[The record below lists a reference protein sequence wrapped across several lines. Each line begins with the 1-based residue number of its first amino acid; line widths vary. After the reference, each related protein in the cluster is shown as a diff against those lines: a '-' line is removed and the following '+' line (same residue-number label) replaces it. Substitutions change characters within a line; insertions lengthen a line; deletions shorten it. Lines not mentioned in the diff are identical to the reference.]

1 MPQPQLPSSRSTL
14 WAVLVF
20 AVYLAI
26 GIGLLERTF
35 VRGESLSGAGPFLR
49 GGPFPKE
56 FREAAPIGVNCIQD
70 SATQYEPWM
79 RYGAAQLAEHG
90 RLPLWKDSTYCGAPF
105 FAIQQ
110 SALLWPVHWAVWWIG
125 LGPSSEAWMALFHF
139 LVGAL
144 GAYALLR
151 HLGFGRGGSL
161 IGGAA
166 YGYCGFAIVLVMHPH
181 LHVSCLMPW
190 LTLAAD
196 RCVLAPSP
204 RRVALVAVLAM
215 LEHFAGHCET
225 SFHAQVANGVFA
237 LARALDV
244 TRGQS
249 WLASARRLAPCAF
262 GFVLGA
268 GLSLIQLVPFI
279 EYLRL
284 SDTWAFRHQSGNSL
298 IPDFTRWHWP
308 ALAGILVA
316 VFAAR
321 RLGRENAR
329 PWLTATV
336 LCAGLVL
343 ALRASQ
349 AADMPMDAA
358 MLLVPDMQGP
368 ATGVRGSSVTYFTN
382 HGFLGGALLLAVI
395 GAIVGRPSRVLR
407 FSIWTFVVIAAIGLR
422 APWFT
427 DVIQRIP
434 LLDVTVNERFTF
446 VSHLA
451 AAALCAAAIDR
462 FGSCS
467 RRDLARATAAVVALL
482 VALWLGRDDTPKP
495 IVQIDAPRAEA
506 LAAATPVL
514 SAMPYAARAE
524 HSSPNEP
531 VEFWDLA
538 GWLAPPSTV
547 NLVALQIGSDDV
559 LYGRFVPVPR
569 QSRAIDPSLPTEPEI
584 VVAARFEVPGWG
596 LHCAHE
602 PIRMVA
608 WLEGGAAVCSAWF
621 DRSGHETTAPSD
633 SFFARRR
640 PRGERGLTQLA
651 LGLAVAAFAL
661 ISLVSPA
668 RVTPWTVAIS
678 LVLVLLPTRVF
689 AAGYLPFVRAADW
702 YPDTDG
708 IRALRA
714 LNPDGRSIA
723 MTPHATL
730 PEQSATFGFLEPKG
744 YDALTP
750 ARIETL
756 MAAACDQ
763 EGRRDPMMFRPS
775 HPEPDLRLLGVLAVE
790 GIVHPDPPPPRP
802 KDWLGKTELF
812 RHERHFVLTKNDA
825 FVPRAHLVAGIEIE
839 PDDARAIE
847 RLRDPSFPLG
857 SRAILAEGKPRDDGI
872 GEIGTARIVSTDP
885 DHVVIDVDVKREAY
899 LVLSD
904 TEFPGWRARVDGQ
917 ERRIERAN
925 VAFRAVALKR
935 GDQRVEFIYEP
946 KSVLLGGIG
955 SAANALIVLILL
967 CRRSRAS
974 IAATS
979 PSR

>member
-49 GGPFPKE
+49 SGPFPRE

-70 SATQYEPWM
+70 AATQYEPWI

-125 LGPSSEAWMALFHF
+125 LGPTSEAWMALFHF

-166 YGYCGFAIVLVMHPH
+166 YGYCGFAIILVMHPH

-196 RCVLAPSP
+196 RCVLTP
-204 RRVALVAVLAM
+204 RPRLVVQVAVLAM
-215 LEHFAGHCET
+215 LQHFAGHCET
-225 SFHAQVANGVFA
+225 SFHAQVAIGVFA
-237 LARALDV
+237 LARAIDV
-244 TRGQS
+244 TRGES
-249 WLASARRLAPCAF
+249 WRTTALRLVPCAG

-268 GLSLIQLVPFI
+268 GMSLVQLVPFI

-321 RLGRENAR
+321 RLGRESAR
-329 PWLTATV
+329 PWLTATM

-368 ATGVRGSSVTYFTN
+368 ATGVRGSAVTYFTN
-382 HGFLGGALLLAVI
+382 HGFLGALLLLAVI

-407 FSIWTFVVIAAIGLR
+407 FAIWTFIAIAAIGLR

-446 VSHLA
+446 VSSLA

-462 FGSCS
+462 FGDCT
-467 RRDLARATAAVVALL
+467 RRDVARASAGTLAVL
-482 VALWLGRDDTPKP
+482 VALWLGRDDSPKP
-495 IVQIDAPRAEA
+495 TVQFDEERIDAIAGAKRVE
-506 LAAATPVL
+506 
-514 SAMPYAARAE
+514 SSMPFAKRAE
-524 HSSPNEP
+524 HSSPVEP
-531 VEFWDLA
+531 ATTWDLA
-538 GWLAPPSTV
+538 GWLAPPSPVT
-547 NLVALQIGSDDV
+547 LVALQVGRDDV
-559 LYGRFVPVPR
+559 LLGKFVLVPR
-569 QSRAIDPSLPTEPEI
+569 EHRSLDPTLPTEPEI
-584 VVAARFEVPGWG
+584 VVAARFEVPAWG
-596 LHCAHE
+596 QYPAHE
-602 PIRMVA
+602 PIRMLASLADGSLV
-608 WLEGGAAVCSAWF
+608 S
-621 DRSGHETTAPSD
+621 SGWYDQNGDETSAPSD

-640 PRGERGLTQLA
+640 PRGERGFEQLWLA
-651 LGLAVAAFAL
+651 LAAAAFAL
-661 ISLVSPA
+661 IALVVPA
-668 RVTPWTVAIS
+668 RVAPWCVAI
-678 LVLVLLPTRVF
+678 VLALWYQPTRIF
-689 AAGYLPFVRAADW
+689 AEGYLPFVRAEDW
-702 YPDTDG
+702 YPETDG

-723 MTPHATL
+723 MAPHATL
-730 PEQSATFGFLEPKG
+730 PEQAATFGFLEPKG

-756 MAAACDQ
+756 MRAACDLP
-763 EGRRDPMMFRPS
+763 RRLTPMMFRPS
-775 HPEPDLRLLGVLAVE
+775 HWDPDLRLLGVMAVG
-790 GIVHPDPPPPRP
+790 GILHPDPVPPRP
-802 KDWLGKTELF
+802 RDRLGKTELF
-812 RHERHFVLTKNDA
+812 RHEHHFVLTKNDFA
-825 FVPRAHLVAGIEIE
+825 VPRAHLVAGIEIE

-847 RLRDPSFPLG
+847 RLRDPSFPLAN
-857 SRAILAEGKPRDDGI
+857 RAILAEGKPRDDGL
-872 GEIGTARIVSTDP
+872 GDVGTARIVSTDP
-885 DHVVIDVDVKREAY
+885 DHLVIDVDVEREAY
-899 LVLSD
+899 LIVTD
-904 TEFPGWRARVDGQ
+904 TDFPGWRARVDGL

-935 GDQRVEFIYEP
+935 GDQRVEFTYEP

-955 SAANALIVLILL
+955 SAASALIALL
-967 CRRSRAS
+967 LLVRRPRES
-974 IAATS
+974 IANTPTAG
-979 PSR
+979 

>member
-1 MPQPQLPSSRSTL
+1 VPNTQLPSSRSTL

-26 GIGLLERTF
+26 GIGLLQRTF
-35 VRGESLSGAGPFLR
+35 VHGESLSAAGPFLR
-49 GGPFPKE
+49 GGPYPKE

-70 SATQYEPWM
+70 AATQYEPWM

-110 SALLWPVHWAVWWIG
+110 SGLLWPVHWVVWWIG

-139 LVGAL
+139 VVGAL

-166 YGYCGFAIVLVMHPH
+166 YGYCGFAIILVMHPH

-204 RRVALVAVLAM
+204 RRVALVAILAM

-268 GLSLIQLVPFI
+268 GLALVQLVPFI

-368 ATGVRGSSVTYFTN
+368 ATGVRGTAVTYFTN
-382 HGFLGGALLLAVI
+382 HGFLGAVLFLAII
-395 GAIVGRPSRVLR
+395 GAIVGRSSRILR
-407 FSIWTFVVIAAIGLR
+407 FSIWTFIAIAAIGLR

-427 DVIQRIP
+427 DFIQRFP

-446 VSHLA
+446 VSSLA

-462 FGSCS
+462 FGDCT
-467 RRDLARATAAVVALL
+467 RRDVARAAAGSAAVLI
-482 VALWLGRDDTPKP
+482 ALWLGRDDAPKP
-495 IVQIDAPRAEA
+495 MVQVDKAVVQAIAG
-506 LAAATPVL
+506 ATRVP
-514 SAMPYAARAE
+514 SAMPYAKRAE
-524 HSSPNEP
+524 HSSPVEP
-531 VEFWDLA
+531 VTIWKMA
-538 GWLAPPSTV
+538 GWLAPASPVTA
-547 NLVALQIGSDDV
+547 VALQIGRDDV
-559 LYGRFVPVPR
+559 LNGKFVPVPR
-569 QSRAIDPSLPTEPEI
+569 ESRSLDPTLPTEPEI
-584 VVAARFEVPGWG
+584 VVAARFEVPSWG
-596 LHCAHE
+596 LYASHE
-602 PIRMVA
+602 PIRMLA
-608 WLEGGAAVCSAWF
+608 SLADGSLVCSGWY
-621 DRSGHETTAPSD
+621 DRNGDETEAPSD

-640 PRGERGLTQLA
+640 PRGERGFEQLWFA
-651 LGLAVAAFAL
+651 LAAAAFAL
-661 ISLVSPA
+661 IALVVPSKLA
-668 RVTPWTVAIS
+668 PWCVAI
-678 LVLVLLPTRVF
+678 LLALWYQPTRIF
-689 AAGYLPFVRAADW
+689 AEGYLPFVRAEDW
-702 YPDTDG
+702 YPDAPG

-723 MTPHATL
+723 MAPHATL
-730 PEQSATFGFLEPKG
+730 PEQAATFGFLEPKG

-756 MAAACDQ
+756 MRAACDLPK
-763 EGRRDPMMFRPS
+763 RLTPMMFRPA
-775 HPEPDLRLLGVLAVE
+775 HWDPDIRLLGMMAIE
-790 GIVHPDPPPPRP
+790 GILHPDPVPPRP
-802 KDWLGKTELF
+802 RDWIGKTELF
-812 RHERHFVLTKNDA
+812 RLEHHFVLTKNDA
-825 FVPRAHLVAGIEIE
+825 FMPRARLVAGIEIE
-839 PDDARAIE
+839 PDDTKAVQ
-847 RLRDPSFPLG
+847 RLRDPKFPMAM
-857 SRAILAEGKPRDDGI
+857 RAILAEGTPRDDGI
-872 GEIGTARIVSTDP
+872 GDVGTARIVSTDP
-885 DHVVIDVDVKREAY
+885 DRLVIDVDVKREAC
-899 LVLSD
+899 LVVAD
-904 TEFPGWRARVDGQ
+904 TEYPGWRAFVDGK
-917 ERRIERAN
+917 ERRIQRAN

-935 GDQRVEFIYEP
+935 GDQRVEFVYEP

-955 SAANALIVLILL
+955 SALSALLALALTFGVG
-967 CRRSRAS
+967 RRWL
-974 IAATS
+974 TVET
-979 PSR
+979 